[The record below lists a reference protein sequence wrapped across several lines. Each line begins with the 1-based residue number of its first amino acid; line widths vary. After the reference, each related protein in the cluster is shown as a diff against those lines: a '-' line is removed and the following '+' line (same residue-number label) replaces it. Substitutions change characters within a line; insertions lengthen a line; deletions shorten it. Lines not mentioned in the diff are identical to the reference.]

1 MAVTKQMHMA
11 NTVRA
16 VVFRYFQ
23 REWRFCVRV
32 ALLLIACAGSVLPFV
47 HALAHPSSARQI
59 LHSEKANAAGSLW
72 APTAIMDDDDDDDQQ
87 SATNQE
93 RFADLYSVATGAFS
107 LTRRQVQVRTP
118 ALLAP
123 PVRKIF
129 FPLKL
134 APPSPASDPLSA

>member
-1 MAVTKQMHMA
+1 METKYVHLVD
-11 NTVRA
+11 TVRA

-32 ALLLIACAGSVLPFV
+32 ALLLIACAGSVLPLV

-59 LHSEKANAAGSLW
+59 LRSEKANAAGSLW
-72 APTAIMDDDDDDDQQ
+72 TPTAVMDDDDDDDQQ
-87 SATNQE
+87 STTNQE
-93 RFADLYSVATGAFS
+93 RFTDLYRVTTDTFF
-107 LTRRQVQVRTP
+107 LTQGQVQTHTH

-134 APPSPASDPLSA
+134 APPFPTSDPFLA